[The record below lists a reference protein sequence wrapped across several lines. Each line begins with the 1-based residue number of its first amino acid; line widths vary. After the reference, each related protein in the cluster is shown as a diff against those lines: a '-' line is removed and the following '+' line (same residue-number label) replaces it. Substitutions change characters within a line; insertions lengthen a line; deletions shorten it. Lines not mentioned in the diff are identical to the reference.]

1 MSINFPFMVKELMG
15 DDRFALLCH
24 RDLARQGIEEYGK
37 QFEALAGQ
45 RKNILVCCPDHDNI
59 GDHAIAVAEMQLL
72 SKQQDPFIACAG
84 DGVKALA
91 CLKKYATPDDTIYL
105 HGGGNMGTLYMREE
119 GYRCDVISAMKRNKI
134 VMFPQTMSYGDTELD
149 KQLLKHS
156 RRVYSSHRNLH
167 LIARERVSYERM
179 KEAYPDTDVRLT
191 PDIVLS
197 MSGNDTGDFSARHG
211 VLLCLRNDVEQ
222 SLGKESSAALEKI
235 AESVGEGYSYTDT
248 TAGAE
253 YIPVSLEQGERF
265 VFDKFEEFRGA
276 RLVITDRLHGMIFS
290 AVTGTPCIALN
301 NANGK
306 VGFEYEWLKHLPYI
320 RFVERIDD
328 VRSVLPDLLTIQGT
342 WFPSEEF
349 QPLFQ
354 PLLQLL

>member
-1 MSINFPFMVKELMG
+1 MSVNFSFMIKELMG
-15 DDRFALLCH
+15 DERFALLFH
-24 RDLARQGIEEYGK
+24 RDLAQQGIEEYGK
-37 QFEALAGQ
+37 RFEALAGQ
-45 RKNILVCCPDHDNI
+45 HKNILVCCPDHDNI

-72 SKQQDPFIACAG
+72 SKQRNPFIACAG
-84 DGVKALA
+84 DGVKALS
-91 CLKKYATPDDTIYL
+91 CLMKYATPDDTIFL

-119 GYRCDVISAMKRNKI
+119 GYRCDIISAMKRNKI
-134 VMFPQTMSYGDTELD
+134 ILFPQTMSYGDTELD
-149 KQLLKHS
+149 RQLLKHS
-156 RRVYSSHRNLH
+156 RRVYSRHSNLH

-197 MSGNDTGDFSARHG
+197 MSGNDTGTFSARRG

-222 SLGKESSAALEKI
+222 SLGKENFSILEEI
-235 AESVGEGYSYTDT
+235 AKTVGEGYSYTDT
-248 TAGAE
+248 TAGAD
-253 YIPVSLEQGERF
+253 YIPVSPEQGERL
-265 VFDKFEEFRGA
+265 VFAKFEEFRGA

-306 VGFEYEWLKHLPYI
+306 VGFEYEWLKNLPYI
-320 RFVERIDD
+320 RFVERVED
-328 VRSVLPDLLTIQGT
+328 VQSVLPDLLAVRSTR
-342 WFPSEEF
+342 FPSEEF
-349 QPLFQ
+349 RPLFQ